1 MVLPYY
7 QGGAIFG
14 LMGDME
20 KAISHQTDLSRFVLT
35 VDGVEAGIC
44 EYVDSGD
51 TREFNH
57 TVIGDDFRGQGLS
70 SPLIKAAL
78 DETRAAG
85 MKVIATCSAVAHF
98 MDKNPEHQDLLRG

>member
-1 MVLPYY
+1 MEH
-7 QGGAIFG
+7 AI
-14 LMGDME
+14 
-20 KAISHQTDLSRFVLT
+20 AHQTDKSRYVLT
-35 VDGVEAGIC
+35 VDGTEAGVC
-44 EYVDSGD
+44 HYVDAGD

-98 MDKNPEHQDLLRG
+98 MDKNSEYQDLLRG